1 MGNGPIN
8 FDLDRLSTL
17 HFNPLLSGCGQRL
30 ALSTDIDPD
39 SNFDF
44 DQLNCRYFTE
54 SKFNEIMTDTRSII
68 STYTN
73 CLSFLHLNI
82 RNLTRNI
89 DELEIF
95 LLNINNKFTVVGI
108 SETWLQTLE
117 HNCDIKGNNF
127 VHNYRKD
134 KTGGGVG
141 LYLDSTLEFKTRYDL
156 AFNDSHIESLFVE
169 ICRNMSLMNLLNVMK
184 R

>member
-1 MGNGPIN
+1 MPNGPIN

-30 ALSTDIDPD
+30 ELSTEIDPD
-39 SNFDF
+39 SNFYF
-44 DQLNCRYFTE
+44 GQLNCRYFTE
-54 SKFNEIMTDTRSII
+54 SKFN
-68 STYTN
+68 
-73 CLSFLHLNI
+73 
-82 RNLTRNI
+82 
-89 DELEIF
+89 
-95 LLNINNKFTVVGI
+95 
-108 SETWLQTLE
+108 
-117 HNCDIKGNNF
+117 CDIKGYNF

-156 AFNDSHIESLFVE
+156 AFNDSRIESLFVE
-169 ICRNMSLMNLLNVMK
+169 ICRPRTKNISYCRYCLQTSGST